1 MDPATAFWFLSSAAQ
16 AGAALAGLGIVAYVF
31 LLRRTRE
38 DLRVARTWAT
48 GQDRL
53 GRLGVAVVQ
62 GVRTAR
68 PLAWGTRIHLT
79 GVTLALTLLLLV
91 QPGGP
96 VSLAIEVG
104 TYTALGLVLAGNV
117 GLVLF
122 LRDPWRFLRDQVGV
136 SNAGKLEIRRTD
148 PKEAGDEE

>member
-1 MDPATAFWFLSSAAQ
+1 MEPETAFWFLSSTAQ

-38 DLRVARTWAT
+38 DLRAAQTWAT
-48 GQDRL
+48 GKHRL
-53 GRLGVAVVQ
+53 GRLGVAVVR
-62 GVRTAR
+62 GVRTSR

-79 GVTLALTLLLLV
+79 GVTLALTLLLFV

-96 VSLAIEVG
+96 VSLGIEVG
-104 TYTALGLVLAGNV
+104 TYTALGLVIAGNA

-122 LRDPWRFLRDQVGV
+122 LRDPWRFLRDQVEV
-136 SNAGKLEIRRTD
+136 SDAGKLEIRRTV
-148 PKEAGDEE
+148 PKKTGKEE